1 MGTIEALS
9 LAMGTAWTS
18 GINLYA
24 TVAALGIA
32 GRTEMI
38 QLPPELQVLTHPAV
52 IIVACIMYVIEFFAD
67 KVPYVDSGW
76 DVVHTFI
83 RVPAGAILAAKA
95 LGPMQFTNRRGNG
108 TYSLVVRRCPG
119 AKLDP
124 VFERGATNLLNAM
137 KAAICLL
144 DMELAQMRPDIREA
158 YQENPVV
165 LGIFPVAAYNGGPRN
180 VTKLYGVLK
189 RMKVPLDELSRPP
202 EEPIDHPVKCP
213 CVWKADGM
221 DVRPVAIPRY
231 NNENRWYIEK
241 YQSIVSLFE

>member
-32 GRTEMI
+32 GRSEMI

-52 IIVACIMYVIEFFAD
+52 IAIACIMYVIEFFAD

-95 LGPMQFTNRRGNG
+95 LGDMNPALEFAALLAGGTVALAAHGTKATVRLAINTSPEPFSNWAASFTED
-108 TYSLVVRRCPG
+108 V
-119 AKLDP
+119 A
-124 VFERGATNLLNAM
+124 
-137 KAAICLL
+137 
-144 DMELAQMRPDIREA
+144 
-158 YQENPVV
+158 V
-165 LGIFPVAAYNGGPRN
+165 LGGIWMMFNHPIVMLLILVSFIALVAWLVP
-180 VTKLYGVLK
+180 KLFRLAKRGFHALRDRLRGVK
-189 RMKVPLDELSRPP
+189 P
-202 EEPIDHPVKCP
+202 DHSTPTGSP
-213 CVWKADGM
+213 
-221 DVRPVAIPRY
+221 
-231 NNENRWYIEK
+231 
-241 YQSIVSLFE
+241 QTS